1 MNLAEL
7 NKRLKQ
13 LLEEAKPLAIKSN
26 DGELT
31 ADEDTRFNELVESI
45 NEVRQDI
52 AKAEERR
59 AASDSVIKLSG
70 DMSKGVGSAARS
82 LDAQVGDEVEKRKK
96 RMSFRNPG
104 KRFVQSDSFKRYAAA
119 PSGVSGRELM
129 GSTYFA
135 DDGTDA
141 DYREGDGPIDVRA
154 LVHGGSFVDGGIN
167 YIQSERLPGIVSG
180 TPFPLRVRDVLTN
193 GRTNSPSIEF
203 VRKLSG
209 TNNAAEVA
217 EATAVNTAA
226 AKPESAVDLE
236 IVTTSVKTIAHWIP
250 VTRQML
256 QDAAQIQTF
265 IEAELL
271 LGLEKREDT
280 QLVNGNGSG
289 ANLTGIL
296 NTSGVQSLDS
306 TSLTTSPMPADFN
319 QLDLIRRAVKM
330 SRVTGEANPNFVFAH
345 PDDVEVWDTI
355 KDEDGNYLL
364 RSGGPEAG
372 GVRSI
377 WGLTIVETLAVAA
390 KTALVG
396 DGRYAIVLDKMDG
409 QIFMTDSHDDW
420 FTKNLIAILAESRLA
435 LAVTLPAAFVE
446 VDLTAENTSEE

>member
-7 NKRLKQ
+7 QKRLKQ
-13 LLEEAKPLAIKSN
+13 LLEEAKPLAVKSN
-26 DGELT
+26 EGELS

-45 NEVRQDI
+45 NEVRKDI
-52 AKAEERR
+52 ATAEERKEQ
-59 AASDSVIKLSG
+59 SDSVIKLSG
-70 DMSKGVGSAARS
+70 DMSKGTGSAARTIS
-82 LDAQVGDEVEKRKK
+82 HVQETRTDFPNRV
-96 RMSFRNPG
+96 SFRNPG
-104 KRFVQSDSFKRYAAA
+104 KRFVKSESFSRYAAA
-119 PSGVSGRELM
+119 PNGVSGRELM

-193 GRTNSPSIEF
+193 GRTNSPTVEF
-203 VRKLSG
+203 VRKLAT

-217 EATAVNTAA
+217 EATTVAGAT

-236 IVTTSVKTIAHWIP
+236 IVTTTVKTIAHFIP

-265 IEAELL
+265 IESELL
-271 LGLEKREDT
+271 IGLEKREDA
-280 QLVNGNGSG
+280 QLVAGNGAG

-296 NTSGVQSLDS
+296 NTSGIQTLDS
-306 TSLTTSPMPADFN
+306 AALVTNPMPTDFN
-319 QLDLIRRAVKM
+319 QLDLIRRAIKM
-330 SRVTGEANPNFVFAH
+330 SRVTGEASPNFVFAH
-345 PDDVEVWDTI
+345 PDDVEVWDTL
-355 KDEDGNYLL
+355 KDGDGNYLL

-377 WGLTIVETLAVAA
+377 WGLTIVETLAV
-390 KTALVG
+390 TSGDALVG
-396 DGRYAIVLDKMDG
+396 DGRYGIVLDKMDG

-446 VDLTAENTSEE
+446 VDLAAANA